1 MQDSK
6 RDQKG
11 DISSETAWQNKKR
24 KRDLYAS
31 NAAMHTTSEQA
42 QDVGDRGHEQKK
54 AAAVPEAGD
63 DLVCMEVDEPA
74 PASQGCAK
82 TPHAEQQQRP
92 ESPKTSTPAEKAELL
107 ARLQAEAV
115 SLKQHVSDMKPLA
128 PLTTDNSEEVLCRS
142 QASDLQH
149 LWQIPANNSSIDFM
163 VISQG
168 TPIPCSPE

>member
-1 MQDSK
+1 LICLQDSK
-6 RDQKG
+6 HDQKR

-63 DLVCMEVDEPA
+63 NLVCMEVDEPA
-74 PASQGCAK
+74 PASQGCAE
-82 TPHAEQQQRP
+82 TPHAEQQQHQQQQQQ

-115 SLKQHVSDMKPLA
+115 SLKQHVSGMKPLA
-128 PLTTDNSEEVLCRS
+128 PLTTDNSEELLCRS
-142 QASDLQH
+142 QASDLLH
-149 LWQIPANNSSIDFM
+149 LWQSCGQSFFLMPWS
-163 VISQG
+163 
-168 TPIPCSPE
+168 